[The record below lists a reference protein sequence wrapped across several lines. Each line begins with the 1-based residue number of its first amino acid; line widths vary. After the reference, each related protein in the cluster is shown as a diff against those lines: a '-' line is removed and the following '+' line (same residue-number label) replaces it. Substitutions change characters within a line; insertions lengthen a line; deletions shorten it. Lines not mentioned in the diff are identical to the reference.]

1 MNITTDFA
9 REIACAIIRQ
19 AHADASCVKNFQTKT
34 CQEEQERN
42 RDCAI
47 RFFRGKWYR
56 HICEALNLPSDS
68 IKKNAFK

>member
-9 REIACAIIRQ
+9 REVACAIIRQ
-19 AHADASCVKNFQTKT
+19 AHADATCTKEFQTKQ

-47 RFFRGKWYR
+47 RFFRGAWYK
-56 HICEALNLPSDS
+56 HICEALDLPACS
-68 IKKNAFK
+68 IKRNAFK